1 MPGTHRIVVL
11 AGDGIGPEVM
21 APTLRILDQLGS
33 FEFEQRLIGGAAID
47 AEGEPISDDTVAACH
62 RSDGVLLGAAGG
74 PKWDTTEPGAPRPE
88 NGLQRQR
95 RDLQL
100 FANLRP
106 IRTLPTL
113 AAVSPIR
120 PERLVGTDFLIVR
133 ELTGG
138 LYFGARGRDGERA
151 FDTCEY
157 TVPEIERVARRAF
170 QAARGK
176 LTSIDKSNVL
186 ETSRMWRE
194 VVERIHALEFP
205 EIELEHLL
213 VDNAAVQLMVRPAS
227 FDVIV
232 TENLFGDILS
242 DAAGVL
248 VGSLGLLPSASLGAN
263 GGPGLFEPVHGS
275 APDIAGREQ
284 ANPLGM
290 FLSAALMLRLGL
302 ELHDEARSLE
312 QAVLSTLQSG
322 LRTRDLGG
330 SATTSEVTASVL
342 SNLLTCKRPLV

>member
-1 MPGTHRIVVL
+1 
-11 AGDGIGPEVM
+11 M
-21 APTLRILDQLGS
+21 APTLRVLSELAS

-47 AEGEPISDDTVAACH
+47 IEGQPVTDATIEACR
-62 RSDGVLLGAAGG
+62 RSDGILLGAAGG
-74 PKWDTTEPGAPRPE
+74 PKWDTTQAGALRAE
-88 NGLQRQR
+88 NGLQRLR
-95 RDLQL
+95 KELDL

-106 IRTLPTL
+106 IRSFPAL
-113 AAVSPIR
+113 ADVSPIR
-120 PERLVGTDFLIVR
+120 RERLAGTDFLIVR

-138 LYFGARGRDGERA
+138 LYFGPRGRDGERA

-157 TVPEIERVARRAF
+157 TVSEIERVARRAF
-170 QAARGK
+170 QAAK
-176 LTSIDKSNVL
+176 KKVTSIDKSNVL

-194 VVERIHALEFP
+194 VVEDIHRRDFP
-205 EIELEHLL
+205 GVELEHLF
-213 VDNAAVQLMVRPAS
+213 VDNATVQLMVRPSS

-275 APDIAGREQ
+275 APDIAGTNQ

-290 FLSAALMLRLGL
+290 FLSAALMLRYGL
-302 ELHDEARSLE
+302 ELPDEAQILE
-312 QAVLSTLQSG
+312 RAVTKTVKAG
-322 LRTRDLGG
+322 IRTTDLGG
-330 SATTSEVTASVL
+330 SATTSQVTEAVL
-342 SNLLTCKRPLV
+342 SNLMT

>member
-1 MPGTHRIVVL
+1 MGRAYRIVVL

-21 APTLRILDQLGS
+21 APTLRVLSELAS

-47 AEGEPISDDTVAACH
+47 IEGQPVTDATIEACR
-62 RSDGVLLGAAGG
+62 RSDGILLGAAGG
-74 PKWDTTEPGAPRPE
+74 PKWDTTQAGALRAE
-88 NGLQRQR
+88 NGLQRLR
-95 RDLQL
+95 KELDL

-106 IRTLPTL
+106 IRSFPAL
-113 AAVSPIR
+113 ADVSPIR
-120 PERLVGTDFLIVR
+120 RERLAGTDFLIVR

-138 LYFGARGRDGERA
+138 LYFGPRGRDGERA

-157 TVPEIERVARRAF
+157 TVSEIERVARRAF
-170 QAARGK
+170 QAAK
-176 LTSIDKSNVL
+176 KKVTSIDKSNVL

-194 VVERIHALEFP
+194 VVEDIHRRDFP
-205 EIELEHLL
+205 GVELEHLF
-213 VDNAAVQLMVRPAS
+213 VDNATVQLMVRPSS

-275 APDIAGREQ
+275 APDIAGTNQ

-290 FLSAALMLRLGL
+290 FLSAALMLRYGL
-302 ELHDEARSLE
+302 ELPDEAQILE
-312 QAVLSTLQSG
+312 RAVTKTVKAG
-322 LRTRDLGG
+322 IRTTDLGG
-330 SATTSEVTASVL
+330 SATTSQVTEAVL
-342 SNLLTCKRPLV
+342 SNLMT

>member
-1 MPGTHRIVVL
+1 MGQAYRIVVL

-21 APTLRILDQLGS
+21 APTLRVLSELAS

-47 AEGEPISDDTVAACH
+47 IEGQPVTDATIEACR
-62 RSDGVLLGAAGG
+62 RSDGILLGAAGG
-74 PKWDTTEPGAPRPE
+74 PKWDTTQAGALRAE
-88 NGLQRQR
+88 NGLQRLR
-95 RDLQL
+95 KELDL

-106 IRTLPTL
+106 IRSFPAL
-113 AAVSPIR
+113 ADVSPIR
-120 PERLVGTDFLIVR
+120 RERLAGTDFLIVR

-138 LYFGARGRDGERA
+138 LYFGPRGRDGERA

-157 TVPEIERVARRAF
+157 TVSEIERVARRAF
-170 QAARGK
+170 QAAK
-176 LTSIDKSNVL
+176 KKVTSIDKSNVL

-194 VVERIHALEFP
+194 VVEDIHRREFP
-205 EIELEHLL
+205 GVELEHLY
-213 VDNAAVQLMVRPAS
+213 VDNATVQLMVRPSS

-275 APDIAGREQ
+275 APDIAGTNQ

-290 FLSAALMLRLGL
+290 FLSAALMLRYGL
-302 ELHDEARSLE
+302 ELPDEAQILE
-312 QAVLSTLQSG
+312 RAVTKTVKAG
-322 LRTRDLGG
+322 IRTTDLGG
-330 SATTSEVTASVL
+330 SATTSQVTEAVL
-342 SNLLTCKRPLV
+342 SNLMT

>member
-1 MPGTHRIVVL
+1 MGQAYRIVVL

-21 APTLRILDQLGS
+21 APTLRVLSELAS

-47 AEGEPISDDTVAACH
+47 IEGQPVTDATIEACR
-62 RSDGVLLGAAGG
+62 RSDGILLGAAGG
-74 PKWDTTEPGAPRPE
+74 PKWDTTQAGALRAE
-88 NGLQRQR
+88 NGLQRLR
-95 RDLQL
+95 KELDL

-106 IRTLPTL
+106 IRSFPAL
-113 AAVSPIR
+113 ADVSPIR
-120 PERLVGTDFLIVR
+120 RERLAGTDFLIVR

-138 LYFGARGRDGERA
+138 LYFGPRGRDGERA

-157 TVPEIERVARRAF
+157 TVSEIERVARRAF
-170 QAARGK
+170 QAAERK
-176 LTSIDKSNVL
+176 VTSIDKSNVL

-194 VVERIHALEFP
+194 VVEDIHRRDFP
-205 EIELEHLL
+205 GVELEHLF
-213 VDNAAVQLMVRPAS
+213 VDNATVQLMVRPSS

-275 APDIAGREQ
+275 APDIAGTNQ

-290 FLSAALMLRLGL
+290 FLSAALMLRYGL
-302 ELHDEARSLE
+302 ELPDEAQILE
-312 QAVLSTLQSG
+312 RAVTKTVKARI
-322 LRTRDLGG
+322 RTSDLGG
-330 SATTSEVTASVL
+330 SATTSQVTEAVL
-342 SNLLTCKRPLV
+342 SNLMT